1 MGPRL
6 FSRGNKPNKRI
17 WVVIDDTL
25 QWGHDFSAVEIELK
39 QDLTYRPRELQWGHD
54 FSAVEIAVIFRPL
67 QMSKN

>member
-6 FSRGNKPNKRI
+6 FSRGNDLGWPEPI
-17 WVVIDDTL
+17 LADSGL
-25 QWGHDFSAVEIELK
+25 QWGHDFSAVEIIEAMPISGHVDK
-39 QDLTYRPRELQWGHD
+39 LQWGHD